1 VRRPLRV
8 QVGHRWLGPASFVLL
23 FGLSTAW
30 ALATPFFGAPDE
42 PAHVIKA
49 AAVAHGEFLGRY
61 SGPATARVTVTV
73 PATVAKAATTHVC
86 FAFHATVSA
95 GCLPHFTSASGTR
108 SVTTYVGRYPP
119 IYYLLVGLP
128 TLVMHTPGVIYL
140 MRLVSAAIC
149 AAFLTAAVTAARGAG
164 LLLAGVAVAA
174 TPMALFL
181 AGVVNPSGLEVCA
194 AICVWVAGLR
204 LVTESTE
211 GPPPRGLV
219 IRLVLAAAVLVQTRG
234 LSPLWLALIG
244 LTLLW
249 LAGWRRPVALL
260 RARSVR
266 IGLAVVA
273 VCGVFALVWMLV
285 AKSLTIAPV
294 GTPVPADASWWEI
307 LRSSLRRTLLDTKG
321 LFGLFGW
328 NDTPAPRLTYL
339 LWGIALAAVVLA
351 MLARRPSRYTVAVG
365 ALVVLSVIV
374 PTLLSAS
381 QAHKD
386 GIVGQ
391 GRYVLPLAV
400 GIPIIA
406 GHAAGRGWPGGRWR
420 RLVLPVGAALLTA
433 AQGAAF
439 AEALRRYQTGVGHS
453 LLSAHPPWSP
463 PIPELLLLGGFGVL
477 ALALYLG
484 WAWIASQRDSAL

>member
-1 VRRPLRV
+1 M
-8 QVGHRWLGPASFVLL
+8 LL
-23 FGLSTAW
+23 FGLCAAW

-61 SGPATARVTVTV
+61 TGPATARVTVTI
-73 PATVAKAATTHVC
+73 PATVAKAATTHIC
-86 FAFHATVSA
+86 YAFHNTVSA
-95 GCLPHFTSASGTR
+95 GCLPHFTTASGSR

-128 TLVMHTPGVIYL
+128 TLVMHTPGVLYL
-140 MRLVSAAIC
+140 MRLVSAAIS

-174 TPMALFL
+174 TPMVLFL
-181 AGVVNPSGLEVCA
+181 GGVVNPSGLEVCA

-204 LVTESTE
+204 LVTESTG
-211 GPPPRGLV
+211 GPPRRGLV
-219 IRLVLAAAVLVQTRG
+219 IRLVVAAAVLVQTRG

-249 LAGWRRPVALL
+249 LAGWPRTVALL
-260 RARSVR
+260 RMRSVQ
-266 IGLAVVA
+266 IGLAVVT
-273 VCGVFALVWMLV
+273 VFGVFALVWIVL

-294 GTPVPADASWWEI
+294 GTPVAADASRWEI
-307 LRSSLRRTLLDTKG
+307 LRTSLRRTYLDSKG

-328 NDTPAPRLTYL
+328 NDTQAPRLTYV

-351 MLARRPSRYTVAVG
+351 LLARRPSRYTVAVG
-365 ALVVLSVIV
+365 ALVVLSLAV

-400 GIPIIA
+400 GIPIVA
-406 GHAAGRGWPGGRWR
+406 GYAAGRGWPGGRLRW
-420 RLVLPVGAALLTA
+420 LVLPVGALALTA

-439 AEALRRYQTGVGHS
+439 TQALRRYRTGMGHS
-453 LLSAHPPWSP
+453 LFSAHPPWSP

-477 ALALYLG
+477 AVVLYLG
-484 WAWIASQRDSAL
+484 WAWIASQRDNPP

>member
-1 VRRPLRV
+1 M
-8 QVGHRWLGPASFVLL
+8 SFLLL
-23 FGLSTAW
+23 FGLCTAW
-30 ALATPFFGAPDE
+30 ALVTPFFGAPDE

-61 SGPATARVTVTV
+61 TGHAAAKVTVTI

-95 GCLPHFTSASGTR
+95 GCLADFTSASGTR
-108 SVTTYVGRYPP
+108 SVTTYVGRDPP

-149 AAFLTAAVTAARGAG
+149 AAFLTAAVTATRGAG

-174 TPMALFL
+174 TPIALFL
-181 AGVVNPSGLEVCA
+181 AGVVNPSGLEICA

-204 LVTESTE
+204 LVTESTD
-211 GPPPRGLV
+211 GPPSRGLV
-219 IRLVLAAAVLVQTRG
+219 IRFVLAAAVLVQTRG

-244 LTLLW
+244 LTLFW
-249 LAGWRRPVALL
+249 LAGWQRTVALL
-260 RARSVR
+260 RTRSIR

-273 VCGVFALVWMLV
+273 VCGVFAVVWILV

-294 GTPVPADASWWEI
+294 GTPVPADASRWEI
-307 LRSSLRRTLLDTKG
+307 LRKSLHRTFVDTKG
-321 LFGLFGW
+321 LFALFGW

-339 LWGIALAAVVLA
+339 LWGIALGAIVVLA
-351 MLARRPSRYTVAVG
+351 LLARWLSRYTVAIVTL
-365 ALVVLSVIV
+365 AVLSVVV
-374 PTLLSAS
+374 PTLLTAS

-406 GHAAGRGWPGGRWR
+406 GYAAGRGWPGGRWR
-420 RLVLPVGAALLTA
+420 QLVLPVGAVALTA

-439 AEALRRYQTGVGHS
+439 TEALRRYRTGLGHS
-453 LLSAHPPWSP
+453 LFSAHPPWSP
-463 PIPELLLLGGFGVL
+463 PIPELLLLGGYGVL
-477 ALALYLG
+477 TLALYLG
-484 WAWIASQRDSAL
+484 WAWIASQRDSPP